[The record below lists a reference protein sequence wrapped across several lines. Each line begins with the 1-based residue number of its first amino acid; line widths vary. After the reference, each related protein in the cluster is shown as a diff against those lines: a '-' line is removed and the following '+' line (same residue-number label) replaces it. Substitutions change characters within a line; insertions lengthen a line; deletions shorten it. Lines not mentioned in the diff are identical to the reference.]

1 MAKRHYDWANG
12 PAELDAHSLTKHDV
26 LVGYLSRYF
35 EQRTLNARGREVF
48 KITLV
53 DGFCGGGLYTVR
65 GTGAEALG
73 SPLRMLD
80 AVAEA
85 RIKVNVGR
93 TKPLELDVRFIF
105 IDKDERAVAHLA
117 KVLKDRGYGEA
128 IGRTIHLI
136 REEFAVASTAVMALV
151 KKHTPMAGAALFFL
165 DQYGYK
171 DVPAPLIRSIFAT
184 LPNSEIV
191 LTFHVSSFATY
202 TNDEFT
208 DQVSATLAIDIR
220 SALGGRSVEELKH
233 DEADWRRLIQGA
245 LYQGLVT
252 DCGARFFTP
261 FFIRGQGSGHGEY
274 WLVHLSQ
281 HHRAQDV
288 MKQVHWQYQNHF
300 IHYGGAGLD
309 MLAPQTMGF
318 RQEFTGGFQFDDVAL
333 DRSISALLHQL
344 ADNIFDRGEAT
355 SMGNLFSSTC
365 NTSPATSSMYKN
377 VLETL
382 VIERDITVTSSDG
395 KKKKH
400 ARYMNDTDMIER
412 TRQTSL
418 FPSSFGTKR

>member
-1 MAKRHYDWANG
+1 LAKRHYDWADG

-26 LVGYLSRYF
+26 LVGYLCRYF

-48 KITLV
+48 RITLV

-85 RIKVNVGR
+85 RIKVNAGR

-117 KVLKDRGYGEA
+117 KVLEDRGYGAA

-136 REEFAVASTAVMALV
+136 REEFAVASASVMALV
-151 KKHTPMAGAALFFL
+151 KKHTPIAGAALFFL

-202 TNDEFT
+202 TNDQFT

-220 SALGGRSVEELKH
+220 SALGGRSVEELKN
-233 DEADWRRLIQGA
+233 DDADWRRLIQGA

-333 DRSISALLHQL
+333 DRSNSALLQQL
-344 ADNIFDRGEAT
+344 AVNIFDRGEAT
-355 SMGNLFSSTC
+355 SIGNLFSSTC
-365 NTSPATSSMYKN
+365 NTSPATSSMYKS

-395 KKKKH
+395 KKKKY

-412 TRQTSL
+412 NRQTSL

>member
-1 MAKRHYDWANG
+1 MAKRHYDWTNG

-26 LVGYLSRYF
+26 LVGYLARYF
-35 EQRTLNARGREVF
+35 QQRTLNARGRDVF
-48 KITLV
+48 RITLV
-53 DGFCGGGLYTVR
+53 DGFCGGGLYTIR
-65 GTGAEALG
+65 GTGLEALG

-93 TKPLELDVRFIF
+93 TKPLALDVRFIF
-105 IDKDERAVAHLA
+105 IDKDERAVAHLE
-117 KVLKDRGYGEA
+117 KVLRERGYGDA
-128 IGRTIHLI
+128 IGQSIHLI
-136 REEFAVASTAVMALV
+136 RQEFATASKSVMALV
-151 KKHTPMAGAALFFL
+151 KKHTPLAGAALFFL

-171 DVPAPLIRSIFAT
+171 DVPATLIRSIFAT

-208 DQVSATLAIDIR
+208 DQVSSTLAIDIR
-220 SALGGRSVEELKH
+220 SELRGRSVEEIKH

-245 LYQGLVT
+245 LYQGLVAN
-252 DCGARFFTP
+252 CGARFFTP

-288 MKQVHWQYQNHF
+288 MKQVHWQHQNHF

-333 DRSISALLHQL
+333 DRSNTALLQQL
-344 ADNIFDRGEAT
+344 AENIFARDQAT
-355 SMGNLFSSTC
+355 RIGDLFSSTC
-365 NTSPATSSMYKN
+365 NTSPATSSMYKG

-382 VIERDITVTSSDG
+382 VIARDITVTSRDG
-395 KKKKH
+395 KTKKR
-400 ARYMNDTDMIER
+400 ARYMDDTDVIER
-412 TRQTSL
+412 SRQTSL
-418 FPSSFGTKR
+418 FPSSYGAKP